1 MNRVLRKRLGRE
13 LKTNFARYLAL
24 VLLIVM
30 GMYIIVS
37 VVASADT
44 IIDGTA
50 EHGKQNKVED
60 GQFGVFIPLT
70 DEQEKEITDK
80 GITLE
85 QHFSIDVTAKDGSK
99 LRVFRKRNDIDL
111 IELDSGRLAEKKGEA
126 VVEKRYSEEHS
137 LSVGDKL
144 TAGGVEFEIVGIGT
158 IPDYDTPFEN
168 FSDTAV
174 SSKGFG
180 LLFVSDDQYDYFK
193 NDSDQKAEDL
203 CYAYRLN
210 GKATDDELKEMI
222 EDFDFDYKKVTDK
235 YYLETIKDV
244 LKQRDDISNGID
256 KLYDGSQTLKDG
268 VKDLSEG
275 ADALYDAMGGLY
287 EGTKAL
293 PEGANAI
300 TAGVK
305 AAYDGSKDLSEG
317 ARSAYSGAESLANGI
332 DSFKKQADELLDEV
346 FTIDLDNLTM
356 FVKKGDNVRIAGAAG
371 DVVMNKY
378 AGLGVGVILMALLTY
393 VISVFVIHQ
402 IQRESS
408 VIGALYALGAKKKDL
423 IRHYVTLP
431 TIVAFVGGMTDDPA
445 MDGWK
450 SVVDIFNEAKM
461 PFVVMMGNHDAEYL
475 TRNEIYDFLLKSPYY
490 VGAKGPEDI
499 MGCGNCVISIYSPEK
514 KDQVEALLYCMDS
527 NDYQPNK
534 IYGAYDWIHFDQIEW
549 YRKQSKHFAEK
560 NGGNPVPALAFFH
573 IPLIEYNEIRGDG
586 KTYGNDKEGG
596 VASANINSGMF
607 ASFLDMRDVMGVF
620 VGHDH
625 DNDFIGIDKGI
636 ALGYGRVTGADAYG
650 ELTRGARIIELY
662 EDQFK
667 FDTWISTP
675 SGREAAYYYPS
686 GLNSD
691 EEQSMAYLPAT
702 GTSPK
707 KQGVAYTYYEGK
719 CKRVADIAAC
729 NKVKEGVMKNFSI
742 EEVAVPDHFAYDFRT
757 LVKIPERGVYRFYTF
772 SDDGSKLYIDG
783 KLIVDNDGGHSGR
796 RAEGKVALEAG
807 YHELHLLYF
816 EDYMGQEL
824 EVGYSGRNV
833 LETVLP
839 DTMLFVPD

>member
-1 MNRVLRKRLGRE
+1 
-13 LKTNFARYLAL
+13 
-24 VLLIVM
+24 
-30 GMYIIVS
+30 
-37 VVASADT
+37 
-44 IIDGTA
+44 
-50 EHGKQNKVED
+50 
-60 GQFGVFIPLT
+60 
-70 DEQEKEITDK
+70 
-80 GITLE
+80 
-85 QHFSIDVTAKDGSK
+85 
-99 LRVFRKRNDIDL
+99 
-111 IELDSGRLAEKKGEA
+111 
-126 VVEKRYSEEHS
+126 
-137 LSVGDKL
+137 
-144 TAGGVEFEIVGIGT
+144 
-158 IPDYDTPFEN
+158 
-168 FSDTAV
+168 
-174 SSKGFG
+174 
-180 LLFVSDDQYDYFK
+180 
-193 NDSDQKAEDL
+193 
-203 CYAYRLN
+203 
-210 GKATDDELKEMI
+210 
-222 EDFDFDYKKVTDK
+222 
-235 YYLETIKDV
+235 
-244 LKQRDDISNGID
+244 
-256 KLYDGSQTLKDG
+256 
-268 VKDLSEG
+268 
-275 ADALYDAMGGLY
+275 
-287 EGTKAL
+287 
-293 PEGANAI
+293 
-300 TAGVK
+300 
-305 AAYDGSKDLSEG
+305 
-317 ARSAYSGAESLANGI
+317 
-332 DSFKKQADELLDEV
+332 
-346 FTIDLDNLTM
+346 
-356 FVKKGDNVRIAGAAG
+356 
-371 DVVMNKY
+371 
-378 AGLGVGVILMALLTY
+378 
-393 VISVFVIHQ
+393 
-402 IQRESS
+402 
-408 VIGALYALGAKKKDL
+408 
-423 IRHYVTLP
+423 
-431 TIVAFVGGMTDDPA
+431 

-742 EEVAVPDHFAYDFRT
+742 EEAAVPDHFAYDFRT

>member
-1 MNRVLRKRLGRE
+1 MKKIV
-13 LKTNFARYLAL
+13 
-24 VLLIVM
+24 VLLVVLLGCM
-30 GMYIIVS
+30 PVTAFAQKQFFFKDGRF
-37 VVASADT
+37 VVAQFTDLHWMPGSAKCAET
-44 IIDGTA
+44 AAIRAVLAA
-50 EHGKQNKVED
+50 EH
-60 GQFGVFIPLT
+60 P
-70 DEQEKEITDK
+70 
-80 GITLE
+80 
-85 QHFSIDVTAKDGSK
+85 
-99 LRVFRKRNDIDL
+99 DIA
-111 IELDSGRLAEKKGEA
+111 I
-126 VVEKRYSEEHS
+126 
-137 LSVGDKL
+137 LS
-144 TAGGVEFEIVGIGT
+144 
-158 IPDYDTPFEN
+158 
-168 FSDTAV
+168 
-174 SSKGFG
+174 
-180 LLFVSDDQYDYFK
+180 
-193 NDSDQKAEDL
+193 
-203 CYAYRLN
+203 
-210 GKATDDELKEMI
+210 
-222 EDFDFDYKKVTDK
+222 
-235 YYLETIKDV
+235 
-244 LKQRDDISNGID
+244 
-256 KLYDGSQTLKDG
+256 
-268 VKDLSEG
+268 
-275 ADALYDAMGGLY
+275 
-287 EGTKAL
+287 
-293 PEGANAI
+293 
-300 TAGVK
+300 
-305 AAYDGSKDLSEG
+305 
-317 ARSAYSGAESLANGI
+317 
-332 DSFKKQADELLDEV
+332 
-346 FTIDLDNLTM
+346 
-356 FVKKGDNVRIAGAAG
+356 G
-371 DVVMNKY
+371 DVV
-378 AGLGVGVILMALLTY
+378 
-393 VISVFVIHQ
+393 
-402 IQRESS
+402 
-408 VIGALYALGAKKKDL
+408 
-423 IRHYVTLP
+423 
-431 TIVAFVGGMTDDPA
+431 TDDPA

>member
-1 MNRVLRKRLGRE
+1 MKKIV
-13 LKTNFARYLAL
+13 
-24 VLLIVM
+24 VLLVVLLGCM
-30 GMYIIVS
+30 PVTAFAQKQFFFKDGRF
-37 VVASADT
+37 VVAQFTDLHWMPGSAKCAETAAT
-44 IIDGTA
+44 IRAVLAA
-50 EHGKQNKVED
+50 EH
-60 GQFGVFIPLT
+60 P
-70 DEQEKEITDK
+70 
-80 GITLE
+80 
-85 QHFSIDVTAKDGSK
+85 
-99 LRVFRKRNDIDL
+99 DIA
-111 IELDSGRLAEKKGEA
+111 I
-126 VVEKRYSEEHS
+126 
-137 LSVGDKL
+137 LS
-144 TAGGVEFEIVGIGT
+144 
-158 IPDYDTPFEN
+158 
-168 FSDTAV
+168 
-174 SSKGFG
+174 
-180 LLFVSDDQYDYFK
+180 
-193 NDSDQKAEDL
+193 
-203 CYAYRLN
+203 
-210 GKATDDELKEMI
+210 
-222 EDFDFDYKKVTDK
+222 
-235 YYLETIKDV
+235 
-244 LKQRDDISNGID
+244 
-256 KLYDGSQTLKDG
+256 
-268 VKDLSEG
+268 
-275 ADALYDAMGGLY
+275 
-287 EGTKAL
+287 
-293 PEGANAI
+293 
-300 TAGVK
+300 
-305 AAYDGSKDLSEG
+305 
-317 ARSAYSGAESLANGI
+317 
-332 DSFKKQADELLDEV
+332 
-346 FTIDLDNLTM
+346 
-356 FVKKGDNVRIAGAAG
+356 G
-371 DVVMNKY
+371 DVV
-378 AGLGVGVILMALLTY
+378 
-393 VISVFVIHQ
+393 
-402 IQRESS
+402 
-408 VIGALYALGAKKKDL
+408 
-423 IRHYVTLP
+423 
-431 TIVAFVGGMTDDPA
+431 TDDPA

-534 IYGAYDWIHFDQIEW
+534 IYGAYDWIH
-549 YRKQSKHFAEK
+549 
-560 NGGNPVPALAFFH
+560 
-573 IPLIEYNEIRGDG
+573 
-586 KTYGNDKEGG
+586 
-596 VASANINSGMF
+596 
-607 ASFLDMRDVMGVF
+607 F

-729 NKVKEGVMKNFSI
+729 NKVKEGVMKNFSV
-742 EEVAVPDHFAYDFRT
+742 EEAAVPDHFAYDFRT